1 MKHTWRARIGTLA
14 IAACL
19 AFSSMP
25 VFADGA
31 KQITVHFEDVTAS
44 DTTTQYG
51 EAKIKVSISG
61 ANGNTTVVQNA
72 FTFDGMDYKS
82 ARFLKGENDPPAGV
96 WYAPTDIA
104 TVNSDK
110 KFTLGIASSGIIFG
124 DNEEVYIITFYG
136 EPGEAVTLSVA
147 DDLDKTYC
155 VTDGD
160 KITAAAQE
168 TVSATA
174 SDKGNKSIDAVVK
187 LTMDKVTGFN
197 AAADTGI
204 TLKITSENT
213 PGYVI
218 TNTLSN
224 KPVQDNGHRENSD
237 IPTFTVKN
245 SVLAGDKYTVELFEK
260 DKDGNLSETPASS
273 DKFTY
278 EINEKNGY
286 LFVKSS
292 VLGEIRINAS
302 CANGSELKETVKLN
316 VNRQSVSLFDIVM
329 FVIGLYL
336 LYSAISGRGRIF
348 DAEFV
353 KEGMEAKHK
362 KAMRISC
369 LAAAVIMIAAG
380 VVSALDG
387 FGKLQTV
394 SMILFGLLCAV
405 FVAAII
411 WTGKYVDKNAKREAQ
426 QQPGGGVP
434 RAPKAAFEFDDDEPT
449 IDDVKK

>member
-1 MKHTWRARIGTLA
+1 MKSGNKKHNVR
-14 IAACL
+14 IAALIAAVLALCL
-19 AFSSMP
+19 ALTGCMMGSGKQPSINAEDDST
-25 VFADGA
+25 VAYADRQLTFAQNVQSIQVNVNTAVG
-31 KQITVHFEDVTAS
+31 FFCYEDNM
-44 DTTTQYG
+44 Y
-51 EAKIKVSISG
+51 KIL
-61 ANGNTTVVQNA
+61 T
-72 FTFDGMDYKS
+72 
-82 ARFLKGENDPPAGV
+82 
-96 WYAPTDIA
+96 
-104 TVNSDK
+104 
-110 KFTLGIASSGIIFG
+110 
-124 DNEEVYIITFYG
+124 
-136 EPGEAVTLSVA
+136 
-147 DDLDKTYC
+147 DKTGGGS
-155 VTDGD
+155 DALD
-160 KITAAAQE
+160 TAAPDLTAAPD
-168 TVSATA
+168 ATTA
-174 SDKGNKSIDAVVK
+174 PDAPK
-187 LTMDKVTGFN
+187 
-197 AAADTGI
+197 ADTA
-204 TLKITSENT
+204 EDNT
-213 PGYVI
+213 V
-218 TNTLSN
+218 
-224 KPVQDNGHRENSD
+224 
-237 IPTFTVKN
+237 
-245 SVLAGDKYTVELFEK
+245 KYTVELFEK

-426 QQPGGGVP
+426 QQPGGGAP

>member
-1 MKHTWRARIGTLA
+1 MKSGNKKHNVR
-14 IAACL
+14 IAALIAAVLALCL
-19 AFSSMP
+19 ALTGCMMGSGKQPSINAEDDST
-25 VFADGA
+25 VAYADRQLTFAQNVQSIQVNVNTAVGFFCYEDNMYKILTDKTDSGSDA
-31 KQITVHFEDVTAS
+31 LDTDAPDVTA
-44 DTTTQYG
+44 
-51 EAKIKVSISG
+51 
-61 ANGNTTVVQNA
+61 
-72 FTFDGMDYKS
+72 
-82 ARFLKGENDPPAGV
+82 
-96 WYAPTDIA
+96 AP
-104 TVNSDK
+104 
-110 KFTLGIASSGIIFG
+110 
-124 DNEEVYIITFYG
+124 
-136 EPGEAVTLSVA
+136 
-147 DDLDKTYC
+147 DL
-155 VTDGD
+155 
-160 KITAAAQE
+160 TAAP
-168 TVSATA
+168 
-174 SDKGNKSIDAVVK
+174 DAPK
-187 LTMDKVTGFN
+187 
-197 AAADTGI
+197 ADTA
-204 TLKITSENT
+204 EDNT
-213 PGYVI
+213 V
-218 TNTLSN
+218 
-224 KPVQDNGHRENSD
+224 
-237 IPTFTVKN
+237 
-245 SVLAGDKYTVELFEK
+245 KYTVELFEK

-426 QQPGGGVP
+426 QQPGGGTL

>member
-1 MKHTWRARIGTLA
+1 MKSGNKKHNVR
-14 IAACL
+14 IAALIAAVLALCL
-19 AFSSMP
+19 ALTGCMMGSGKQPSINAEDDST
-25 VFADGA
+25 VAYADRQLTFAQNVQSIQVNVNTAVGFFCYEDNMYKILTDKTDSGSDA
-31 KQITVHFEDVTAS
+31 LDTAAPDVTATP
-44 DTTTQYG
+44 DATT
-51 EAKIKVSISG
+51 
-61 ANGNTTVVQNA
+61 
-72 FTFDGMDYKS
+72 
-82 ARFLKGENDPPAGV
+82 
-96 WYAPTDIA
+96 AP
-104 TVNSDK
+104 
-110 KFTLGIASSGIIFG
+110 
-124 DNEEVYIITFYG
+124 
-136 EPGEAVTLSVA
+136 
-147 DDLDKTYC
+147 
-155 VTDGD
+155 
-160 KITAAAQE
+160 
-168 TVSATA
+168 
-174 SDKGNKSIDAVVK
+174 DAPK
-187 LTMDKVTGFN
+187 
-197 AAADTGI
+197 ADTA
-204 TLKITSENT
+204 EDNT
-213 PGYVI
+213 V
-218 TNTLSN
+218 
-224 KPVQDNGHRENSD
+224 
-237 IPTFTVKN
+237 
-245 SVLAGDKYTVELFEK
+245 KYTVELFEK

-362 KAMRISC
+362 KVMRISC

-394 SMILFGLLCAV
+394 SMILFGFLCAV

-426 QQPGGGVP
+426 QQPGGGTL

>member
-1 MKHTWRARIGTLA
+1 MKSGNKKHNVR
-14 IAACL
+14 IAALIAAVLALCL
-19 AFSSMP
+19 ALTGCMMGSGKQPSINAEDDST
-25 VFADGA
+25 VAYADRQLTFAQNVQSIQVNVNTAVG
-31 KQITVHFEDVTAS
+31 FFCYEDNMYKILTDKTDSGSDALDTDAS
-44 DTTTQYG
+44 DAT
-51 EAKIKVSISG
+51 
-61 ANGNTTVVQNA
+61 
-72 FTFDGMDYKS
+72 D
-82 ARFLKGENDPPAGV
+82 
-96 WYAPTDIA
+96 APDA
-104 TVNSDK
+104 
-110 KFTLGIASSGIIFG
+110 
-124 DNEEVYIITFYG
+124 
-136 EPGEAVTLSVA
+136 
-147 DDLDKTYC
+147 
-155 VTDGD
+155 
-160 KITAAAQE
+160 TAAP
-168 TVSATA
+168 
-174 SDKGNKSIDAVVK
+174 DAPK
-187 LTMDKVTGFN
+187 
-197 AAADTGI
+197 ADTA
-204 TLKITSENT
+204 EDNT
-213 PGYVI
+213 V
-218 TNTLSN
+218 
-224 KPVQDNGHRENSD
+224 
-237 IPTFTVKN
+237 
-245 SVLAGDKYTVELFEK
+245 KYTVELFEK
-260 DKDGNLSETPASS
+260 DTAGNLSETPASS
-273 DKFTY
+273 DKITY
-278 EINEKNGY
+278 QINEKNGY

>member
-1 MKHTWRARIGTLA
+1 MKSGNKKHNVR
-14 IAACL
+14 IAALIAAVLALCL
-19 AFSSMP
+19 ALTGCMMGSGKQPSINAEDDST
-25 VFADGA
+25 VAYADRQLTFAQNVQSIQVNVNTAVG
-31 KQITVHFEDVTAS
+31 FFCYEDNM
-44 DTTTQYG
+44 Y
-51 EAKIKVSISG
+51 KIL
-61 ANGNTTVVQNA
+61 T
-72 FTFDGMDYKS
+72 
-82 ARFLKGENDPPAGV
+82 
-96 WYAPTDIA
+96 
-104 TVNSDK
+104 
-110 KFTLGIASSGIIFG
+110 
-124 DNEEVYIITFYG
+124 
-136 EPGEAVTLSVA
+136 
-147 DDLDKTYC
+147 DKT
-155 VTDGD
+155 DGGSD
-160 KITAAAQE
+160 ALETAAPDATTAPDLTAAPDAPKAGTAE
-168 TVSATA
+168 DNTV
-174 SDKGNKSIDAVVK
+174 
-187 LTMDKVTGFN
+187 
-197 AAADTGI
+197 
-204 TLKITSENT
+204 
-213 PGYVI
+213 
-218 TNTLSN
+218 
-224 KPVQDNGHRENSD
+224 
-237 IPTFTVKN
+237 
-245 SVLAGDKYTVELFEK
+245 KYTVELFEK

-426 QQPGGGVP
+426 QQPGGGTL

>member
-1 MKHTWRARIGTLA
+1 MKSGNKKHNVR
-14 IAACL
+14 IAALIAAVLALCL
-19 AFSSMP
+19 ALTGCMMGSGKQPSINAEDDST
-25 VFADGA
+25 VAYADRQLTFAQNVQSIQVNVNTAVGFFCYEDNMYKILTDKTGGGSDA
-31 KQITVHFEDVTAS
+31 LDTAAPDVTA
-44 DTTTQYG
+44 
-51 EAKIKVSISG
+51 
-61 ANGNTTVVQNA
+61 
-72 FTFDGMDYKS
+72 
-82 ARFLKGENDPPAGV
+82 
-96 WYAPTDIA
+96 APDATDA
-104 TVNSDK
+104 
-110 KFTLGIASSGIIFG
+110 
-124 DNEEVYIITFYG
+124 
-136 EPGEAVTLSVA
+136 P
-147 DDLDKTYC
+147 
-155 VTDGD
+155 
-160 KITAAAQE
+160 
-168 TVSATA
+168 
-174 SDKGNKSIDAVVK
+174 DAPK
-187 LTMDKVTGFN
+187 
-197 AAADTGI
+197 ADTA
-204 TLKITSENT
+204 EDNT
-213 PGYVI
+213 V
-218 TNTLSN
+218 
-224 KPVQDNGHRENSD
+224 
-237 IPTFTVKN
+237 
-245 SVLAGDKYTVELFEK
+245 KYTVELFEK

-426 QQPGGGVP
+426 QQPGGGTL

>member
-1 MKHTWRARIGTLA
+1 MMGSGKQPSINAEDDSTVAYADRQLT
-14 IAACL
+14 
-19 AFSSMP
+19 
-25 VFADGA
+25 FAQNVQSIQVNVNTAVG
-31 KQITVHFEDVTAS
+31 FFCYEDNM
-44 DTTTQYG
+44 Y
-51 EAKIKVSISG
+51 KIL
-61 ANGNTTVVQNA
+61 T
-72 FTFDGMDYKS
+72 
-82 ARFLKGENDPPAGV
+82 
-96 WYAPTDIA
+96 
-104 TVNSDK
+104 
-110 KFTLGIASSGIIFG
+110 
-124 DNEEVYIITFYG
+124 
-136 EPGEAVTLSVA
+136 
-147 DDLDKTYC
+147 DKTDSGSDALD
-155 VTDGD
+155 TDAPD
-160 KITAAAQE
+160 ATTAP
-168 TVSATA
+168 
-174 SDKGNKSIDAVVK
+174 DAPK
-187 LTMDKVTGFN
+187 
-197 AAADTGI
+197 ADTA
-204 TLKITSENT
+204 EDNT
-213 PGYVI
+213 V
-218 TNTLSN
+218 
-224 KPVQDNGHRENSD
+224 
-237 IPTFTVKN
+237 
-245 SVLAGDKYTVELFEK
+245 KYTVELFEK

-426 QQPGGGVP
+426 QQPGGGTL

>member
-1 MKHTWRARIGTLA
+1 MKSGNKKHNVR
-14 IAACL
+14 IAALIAAVLALCL
-19 AFSSMP
+19 ALTGCMMGSGKQPSINAEDDST
-25 VFADGA
+25 VAYADRQLTFAQNVQSIQVNVNTAVGFFCYEDNMYKILTDKTGGGSDA
-31 KQITVHFEDVTAS
+31 LDTDASDATDAPDVTAAP
-44 DTTTQYG
+44 DAPKAGTA
-51 EAKIKVSISG
+51 ED
-61 ANGNTTVVQNA
+61 NTV
-72 FTFDGMDYKS
+72 
-82 ARFLKGENDPPAGV
+82 
-96 WYAPTDIA
+96 
-104 TVNSDK
+104 
-110 KFTLGIASSGIIFG
+110 
-124 DNEEVYIITFYG
+124 
-136 EPGEAVTLSVA
+136 
-147 DDLDKTYC
+147 
-155 VTDGD
+155 
-160 KITAAAQE
+160 
-168 TVSATA
+168 
-174 SDKGNKSIDAVVK
+174 
-187 LTMDKVTGFN
+187 
-197 AAADTGI
+197 
-204 TLKITSENT
+204 
-213 PGYVI
+213 
-218 TNTLSN
+218 
-224 KPVQDNGHRENSD
+224 
-237 IPTFTVKN
+237 
-245 SVLAGDKYTVELFEK
+245 KYTVELFEK

-426 QQPGGGVP
+426 QQPGGGTL

>member
-1 MKHTWRARIGTLA
+1 MKSGNKKHNVR
-14 IAACL
+14 IAALIAAVLALCL
-19 AFSSMP
+19 ALTGCKMGSGKQPSINAEDDST
-25 VFADGA
+25 VAYADRQLTFAQNVQSIQVNVYTAVGFFCYEDNMYKILTDKTDSGSDA
-31 KQITVHFEDVTAS
+31 LDTAAPDVTA
-44 DTTTQYG
+44 
-51 EAKIKVSISG
+51 
-61 ANGNTTVVQNA
+61 
-72 FTFDGMDYKS
+72 
-82 ARFLKGENDPPAGV
+82 
-96 WYAPTDIA
+96 APDATDA
-104 TVNSDK
+104 
-110 KFTLGIASSGIIFG
+110 
-124 DNEEVYIITFYG
+124 
-136 EPGEAVTLSVA
+136 P
-147 DDLDKTYC
+147 
-155 VTDGD
+155 
-160 KITAAAQE
+160 
-168 TVSATA
+168 
-174 SDKGNKSIDAVVK
+174 DAPK
-187 LTMDKVTGFN
+187 
-197 AAADTGI
+197 ADTA
-204 TLKITSENT
+204 EDNT
-213 PGYVI
+213 V
-218 TNTLSN
+218 
-224 KPVQDNGHRENSD
+224 
-237 IPTFTVKN
+237 
-245 SVLAGDKYTVELFEK
+245 KYTVELFEK

-426 QQPGGGVP
+426 QQPGGGAP

>member
-1 MKHTWRARIGTLA
+1 MKSGNKKHNVR
-14 IAACL
+14 IAALIAAVLALCL
-19 AFSSMP
+19 ALTGCMMGSGKQPSINAEDDSN
-25 VFADGA
+25 VAYADRQLTFAQSVQSIQVNVNTAVGFFCYEDNMYKILTDKTDGGSDA
-31 KQITVHFEDVTAS
+31 LDTAAPDATTAPNVTAAPDAATAPDAPKA
-44 DTTTQYG
+44 DT
-51 EAKIKVSISG
+51 A
-61 ANGNTTVVQNA
+61 
-72 FTFDGMDYKS
+72 
-82 ARFLKGENDPPAGV
+82 
-96 WYAPTDIA
+96 
-104 TVNSDK
+104 
-110 KFTLGIASSGIIFG
+110 G
-124 DNEEVYIITFYG
+124 DN
-136 EPGEAVTLSVA
+136 
-147 DDLDKTYC
+147 
-155 VTDGD
+155 
-160 KITAAAQE
+160 
-168 TVSATA
+168 TV
-174 SDKGNKSIDAVVK
+174 
-187 LTMDKVTGFN
+187 
-197 AAADTGI
+197 
-204 TLKITSENT
+204 
-213 PGYVI
+213 
-218 TNTLSN
+218 
-224 KPVQDNGHRENSD
+224 
-237 IPTFTVKN
+237 
-245 SVLAGDKYTVELFEK
+245 KYTVELFEK

-426 QQPGGGVP
+426 QQPGGGTL

>member
-1 MKHTWRARIGTLA
+1 MKSGNKKHNVR
-14 IAACL
+14 IAALIAAVLALCL
-19 AFSSMP
+19 ALTGCMMGSGKQPSINAEDDST
-25 VFADGA
+25 VAYADRQLTFAHNVQSIQVNVNTAVG
-31 KQITVHFEDVTAS
+31 FFCYEDNMYKILTDKTDSGSDALDTAAPDATAAP
-44 DTTTQYG
+44 DTTT
-51 EAKIKVSISG
+51 
-61 ANGNTTVVQNA
+61 
-72 FTFDGMDYKS
+72 
-82 ARFLKGENDPPAGV
+82 
-96 WYAPTDIA
+96 AP
-104 TVNSDK
+104 
-110 KFTLGIASSGIIFG
+110 
-124 DNEEVYIITFYG
+124 
-136 EPGEAVTLSVA
+136 
-147 DDLDKTYC
+147 
-155 VTDGD
+155 
-160 KITAAAQE
+160 
-168 TVSATA
+168 
-174 SDKGNKSIDAVVK
+174 DAPK
-187 LTMDKVTGFN
+187 
-197 AAADTGI
+197 ADTA
-204 TLKITSENT
+204 EDNT
-213 PGYVI
+213 V
-218 TNTLSN
+218 
-224 KPVQDNGHRENSD
+224 
-237 IPTFTVKN
+237 
-245 SVLAGDKYTVELFEK
+245 KYTVELFEK

-302 CANGSELKETVKLN
+302 CANGSELKETVKLS

-426 QQPGGGVP
+426 QQPGGGAP

>member
-1 MKHTWRARIGTLA
+1 MKSGNKKHNVR
-14 IAACL
+14 IAALIAAVLALCL
-19 AFSSMP
+19 ALTGCMMGSGKQPSINAEDDST
-25 VFADGA
+25 VAYADRQLTFAQNVQSIQVNVNTAVGFFCYEDNMYKILTDKTDSGSDA
-31 KQITVHFEDVTAS
+31 LDTAAPDVTDAP
-44 DTTTQYG
+44 DATT
-51 EAKIKVSISG
+51 
-61 ANGNTTVVQNA
+61 
-72 FTFDGMDYKS
+72 
-82 ARFLKGENDPPAGV
+82 
-96 WYAPTDIA
+96 AP
-104 TVNSDK
+104 
-110 KFTLGIASSGIIFG
+110 
-124 DNEEVYIITFYG
+124 
-136 EPGEAVTLSVA
+136 
-147 DDLDKTYC
+147 
-155 VTDGD
+155 
-160 KITAAAQE
+160 
-168 TVSATA
+168 
-174 SDKGNKSIDAVVK
+174 DAPK
-187 LTMDKVTGFN
+187 
-197 AAADTGI
+197 ADTA
-204 TLKITSENT
+204 EDNT
-213 PGYVI
+213 V
-218 TNTLSN
+218 
-224 KPVQDNGHRENSD
+224 
-237 IPTFTVKN
+237 
-245 SVLAGDKYTVELFEK
+245 KYTVELFEK

-302 CANGSELKETVKLN
+302 CANSSELKETVKLN

-426 QQPGGGVP
+426 QQPGGGVL

>member
-1 MKHTWRARIGTLA
+1 MKSGNKKHNVR
-14 IAACL
+14 IAALIAAVLALCL
-19 AFSSMP
+19 ALTGCMMGSGKQPSINAEDDST
-25 VFADGA
+25 VAYADRQLTFAQNVQSIQVNVNTAVG
-31 KQITVHFEDVTAS
+31 FFCYEDNMYKILTDKTDSGSDALDTDAS
-44 DTTTQYG
+44 DAT
-51 EAKIKVSISG
+51 
-61 ANGNTTVVQNA
+61 
-72 FTFDGMDYKS
+72 D
-82 ARFLKGENDPPAGV
+82 
-96 WYAPTDIA
+96 AP
-104 TVNSDK
+104 K
-110 KFTLGIASSGIIFG
+110 
-124 DNEEVYIITFYG
+124 
-136 EPGEAVTLSVA
+136 
-147 DDLDKTYC
+147 
-155 VTDGD
+155 
-160 KITAAAQE
+160 
-168 TVSATA
+168 
-174 SDKGNKSIDAVVK
+174 
-187 LTMDKVTGFN
+187 
-197 AAADTGI
+197 ADTA
-204 TLKITSENT
+204 EDNT
-213 PGYVI
+213 V
-218 TNTLSN
+218 
-224 KPVQDNGHRENSD
+224 
-237 IPTFTVKN
+237 
-245 SVLAGDKYTVELFEK
+245 KYTVELFEK

-426 QQPGGGVP
+426 QQPGGGTL

>member
-1 MKHTWRARIGTLA
+1 MKSGNKKHNVR
-14 IAACL
+14 IAALIAAVLALCL
-19 AFSSMP
+19 ALTGCMMGSGKQPSINAEDDST
-25 VFADGA
+25 VAYADRQLTFAQNVQSIQVNVNTAVG
-31 KQITVHFEDVTAS
+31 FFCYEDNM
-44 DTTTQYG
+44 Y
-51 EAKIKVSISG
+51 KIL
-61 ANGNTTVVQNA
+61 T
-72 FTFDGMDYKS
+72 
-82 ARFLKGENDPPAGV
+82 
-96 WYAPTDIA
+96 
-104 TVNSDK
+104 
-110 KFTLGIASSGIIFG
+110 
-124 DNEEVYIITFYG
+124 
-136 EPGEAVTLSVA
+136 
-147 DDLDKTYC
+147 
-155 VTDGD
+155 D
-160 KITAAAQE
+160 KIDSGSDALDTDAPDATTAP
-168 TVSATA
+168 
-174 SDKGNKSIDAVVK
+174 DAPK
-187 LTMDKVTGFN
+187 
-197 AAADTGI
+197 ADTA
-204 TLKITSENT
+204 EDNT
-213 PGYVI
+213 V
-218 TNTLSN
+218 
-224 KPVQDNGHRENSD
+224 
-237 IPTFTVKN
+237 
-245 SVLAGDKYTVELFEK
+245 KYTVELFEK

>member
-1 MKHTWRARIGTLA
+1 MKSGNKKHNVR
-14 IAACL
+14 IAALIAAVLALCL
-19 AFSSMP
+19 ALTGCMMGSGKQPSINAEDDST
-25 VFADGA
+25 VAYADRQLTFAQNVQSIQVNVNTAVGFFCYEDNMYKILTDKTDSGSDA
-31 KQITVHFEDVTAS
+31 LDTAAPDVTAAP
-44 DTTTQYG
+44 DATT
-51 EAKIKVSISG
+51 
-61 ANGNTTVVQNA
+61 
-72 FTFDGMDYKS
+72 
-82 ARFLKGENDPPAGV
+82 
-96 WYAPTDIA
+96 AP
-104 TVNSDK
+104 
-110 KFTLGIASSGIIFG
+110 
-124 DNEEVYIITFYG
+124 
-136 EPGEAVTLSVA
+136 
-147 DDLDKTYC
+147 
-155 VTDGD
+155 
-160 KITAAAQE
+160 
-168 TVSATA
+168 
-174 SDKGNKSIDAVVK
+174 DAPK
-187 LTMDKVTGFN
+187 
-197 AAADTGI
+197 ADTA
-204 TLKITSENT
+204 EDNT
-213 PGYVI
+213 V
-218 TNTLSN
+218 
-224 KPVQDNGHRENSD
+224 
-237 IPTFTVKN
+237 
-245 SVLAGDKYTVELFEK
+245 KYTVELFEK

-426 QQPGGGVP
+426 QQPGGGVT

>member
-1 MKHTWRARIGTLA
+1 MKSGNKKHNVR
-14 IAACL
+14 IAALIAAVLALCL
-19 AFSSMP
+19 ALTGCMMGSGKQPSINAEDDST
-25 VFADGA
+25 VAYADRQLTFAQNVQSIQVNVNTAVG
-31 KQITVHFEDVTAS
+31 FFCYEDNM
-44 DTTTQYG
+44 Y
-51 EAKIKVSISG
+51 KIL
-61 ANGNTTVVQNA
+61 T
-72 FTFDGMDYKS
+72 
-82 ARFLKGENDPPAGV
+82 
-96 WYAPTDIA
+96 
-104 TVNSDK
+104 
-110 KFTLGIASSGIIFG
+110 
-124 DNEEVYIITFYG
+124 
-136 EPGEAVTLSVA
+136 
-147 DDLDKTYC
+147 DKTDSGSDALD
-155 VTDGD
+155 TDAPD
-160 KITAAAQE
+160 ATTAPDATAAP
-168 TVSATA
+168 
-174 SDKGNKSIDAVVK
+174 DAPK
-187 LTMDKVTGFN
+187 
-197 AAADTGI
+197 ADTA
-204 TLKITSENT
+204 EDNT
-213 PGYVI
+213 V
-218 TNTLSN
+218 
-224 KPVQDNGHRENSD
+224 
-237 IPTFTVKN
+237 
-245 SVLAGDKYTVELFEK
+245 KYTVELFEK

-353 KEGMEAKHK
+353 KEGMEAKYK

-426 QQPGGGVP
+426 QQPGGGTL

>member
-1 MKHTWRARIGTLA
+1 MT
-14 IAACL
+14 AAPD
-19 AFSSMP
+19 ATDAP
-25 VFADGA
+25 
-31 KQITVHFEDVTAS
+31 DVTA
-44 DTTTQYG
+44 
-51 EAKIKVSISG
+51 
-61 ANGNTTVVQNA
+61 
-72 FTFDGMDYKS
+72 
-82 ARFLKGENDPPAGV
+82 
-96 WYAPTDIA
+96 AP
-104 TVNSDK
+104 
-110 KFTLGIASSGIIFG
+110 
-124 DNEEVYIITFYG
+124 
-136 EPGEAVTLSVA
+136 
-147 DDLDKTYC
+147 DL
-155 VTDGD
+155 
-160 KITAAAQE
+160 TAAP
-168 TVSATA
+168 
-174 SDKGNKSIDAVVK
+174 DAPK
-187 LTMDKVTGFN
+187 
-197 AAADTGI
+197 ADTA
-204 TLKITSENT
+204 EDNT
-213 PGYVI
+213 V
-218 TNTLSN
+218 
-224 KPVQDNGHRENSD
+224 
-237 IPTFTVKN
+237 
-245 SVLAGDKYTVELFEK
+245 KYTVELFEK

>member
-1 MKHTWRARIGTLA
+1 MKSGNKKHNVR
-14 IAACL
+14 IAALIAAVLALCL
-19 AFSSMP
+19 ALTGCMMGSGKQPSINAEDDST
-25 VFADGA
+25 VAYADRQLTFAHNVQSIQVNVNTAVG
-31 KQITVHFEDVTAS
+31 FFCYEDNM
-44 DTTTQYG
+44 Y
-51 EAKIKVSISG
+51 KIL
-61 ANGNTTVVQNA
+61 T
-72 FTFDGMDYKS
+72 
-82 ARFLKGENDPPAGV
+82 
-96 WYAPTDIA
+96 
-104 TVNSDK
+104 
-110 KFTLGIASSGIIFG
+110 
-124 DNEEVYIITFYG
+124 
-136 EPGEAVTLSVA
+136 
-147 DDLDKTYC
+147 DKTGGGSDALD
-155 VTDGD
+155 TDAPD
-160 KITAAAQE
+160 ATAAPD
-168 TVSATA
+168 ATTA
-174 SDKGNKSIDAVVK
+174 PDAPK
-187 LTMDKVTGFN
+187 
-197 AAADTGI
+197 ADTA
-204 TLKITSENT
+204 EDNT
-213 PGYVI
+213 V
-218 TNTLSN
+218 
-224 KPVQDNGHRENSD
+224 
-237 IPTFTVKN
+237 
-245 SVLAGDKYTVELFEK
+245 KYTVELFEK

-426 QQPGGGVP
+426 QQPGGGAP

>member
-1 MKHTWRARIGTLA
+1 MKSGNKKHNVR
-14 IAACL
+14 IAALIAAVLALCL
-19 AFSSMP
+19 ALTGCMMGSGKQPSINAEDDST
-25 VFADGA
+25 VAYADRQLTFAQNVQSIQVNVNTAVG
-31 KQITVHFEDVTAS
+31 FFCYEDNMYKILTDKTDSGSDALDTDAS
-44 DTTTQYG
+44 D
-51 EAKIKVSISG
+51 A
-61 ANGNTTVVQNA
+61 
-72 FTFDGMDYKS
+72 
-82 ARFLKGENDPPAGV
+82 
-96 WYAPTDIA
+96 
-104 TVNSDK
+104 
-110 KFTLGIASSGIIFG
+110 
-124 DNEEVYIITFYG
+124 
-136 EPGEAVTLSVA
+136 
-147 DDLDKTYC
+147 
-155 VTDGD
+155 
-160 KITAAAQE
+160 TAAPDL
-168 TVSATA
+168 TA
-174 SDKGNKSIDAVVK
+174 APDAPK
-187 LTMDKVTGFN
+187 
-197 AAADTGI
+197 ADTV
-204 TLKITSENT
+204 EDNT
-213 PGYVI
+213 V
-218 TNTLSN
+218 
-224 KPVQDNGHRENSD
+224 
-237 IPTFTVKN
+237 
-245 SVLAGDKYTVELFEK
+245 KYTVELFEK

-426 QQPGGGVP
+426 QQPGGGTL

>member
-1 MKHTWRARIGTLA
+1 MKSGNKKHNVR
-14 IAACL
+14 IAALIAAVLALCL
-19 AFSSMP
+19 ALTGCMMGSGKQPSINAEDDST
-25 VFADGA
+25 VAYADRQLTFAQNVQSIQVNVNTAVGFFCYEDNMYKILTDKTGGGSDA
-31 KQITVHFEDVTAS
+31 LDTAAPDVTAAP
-44 DTTTQYG
+44 DATT
-51 EAKIKVSISG
+51 
-61 ANGNTTVVQNA
+61 
-72 FTFDGMDYKS
+72 
-82 ARFLKGENDPPAGV
+82 
-96 WYAPTDIA
+96 AP
-104 TVNSDK
+104 
-110 KFTLGIASSGIIFG
+110 
-124 DNEEVYIITFYG
+124 
-136 EPGEAVTLSVA
+136 
-147 DDLDKTYC
+147 
-155 VTDGD
+155 
-160 KITAAAQE
+160 
-168 TVSATA
+168 
-174 SDKGNKSIDAVVK
+174 DAPK
-187 LTMDKVTGFN
+187 
-197 AAADTGI
+197 ADTA
-204 TLKITSENT
+204 EDNT
-213 PGYVI
+213 V
-218 TNTLSN
+218 
-224 KPVQDNGHRENSD
+224 
-237 IPTFTVKN
+237 
-245 SVLAGDKYTVELFEK
+245 KYTVELFEK

>member
-1 MKHTWRARIGTLA
+1 MKSGNKKHNVR
-14 IAACL
+14 IAALIAAVLALCL
-19 AFSSMP
+19 ALTGCMMGSGKQPSINAEDEST
-25 VFADGA
+25 VAYADRQLTFAQNVQSIQVNVNTAVG
-31 KQITVHFEDVTAS
+31 FFCYEDNMYKILTDKTDSGSDALDTDAS
-44 DTTTQYG
+44 DAT
-51 EAKIKVSISG
+51 
-61 ANGNTTVVQNA
+61 
-72 FTFDGMDYKS
+72 D
-82 ARFLKGENDPPAGV
+82 
-96 WYAPTDIA
+96 AP
-104 TVNSDK
+104 K
-110 KFTLGIASSGIIFG
+110 
-124 DNEEVYIITFYG
+124 
-136 EPGEAVTLSVA
+136 
-147 DDLDKTYC
+147 
-155 VTDGD
+155 
-160 KITAAAQE
+160 
-168 TVSATA
+168 
-174 SDKGNKSIDAVVK
+174 
-187 LTMDKVTGFN
+187 
-197 AAADTGI
+197 ADTA
-204 TLKITSENT
+204 EDNT
-213 PGYVI
+213 V
-218 TNTLSN
+218 
-224 KPVQDNGHRENSD
+224 
-237 IPTFTVKN
+237 
-245 SVLAGDKYTVELFEK
+245 KYTVELFEK
-260 DKDGNLSETPASS
+260 DKDGNLSEMPASS

-394 SMILFGLLCAV
+394 SMVLFGLLCAV

>member
-1 MKHTWRARIGTLA
+1 MKSGNKKHNVR
-14 IAACL
+14 IAALIAAVLALCL
-19 AFSSMP
+19 ALTGCMMGSGKQPSINAEDDST
-25 VFADGA
+25 VAYADRQLTFAQNVQSIQVNVNTAVGFFCYEDNMYKILTDKTDSGSDA
-31 KQITVHFEDVTAS
+31 LDTAAPDVTA
-44 DTTTQYG
+44 
-51 EAKIKVSISG
+51 
-61 ANGNTTVVQNA
+61 
-72 FTFDGMDYKS
+72 
-82 ARFLKGENDPPAGV
+82 
-96 WYAPTDIA
+96 AP
-104 TVNSDK
+104 
-110 KFTLGIASSGIIFG
+110 
-124 DNEEVYIITFYG
+124 
-136 EPGEAVTLSVA
+136 
-147 DDLDKTYC
+147 DL
-155 VTDGD
+155 
-160 KITAAAQE
+160 TAAP
-168 TVSATA
+168 
-174 SDKGNKSIDAVVK
+174 DAPK
-187 LTMDKVTGFN
+187 
-197 AAADTGI
+197 ADTA
-204 TLKITSENT
+204 EDNT
-213 PGYVI
+213 V
-218 TNTLSN
+218 
-224 KPVQDNGHRENSD
+224 
-237 IPTFTVKN
+237 
-245 SVLAGDKYTVELFEK
+245 KYTVELFEK

-273 DKFTY
+273 
-278 EINEKNGY
+278 EKNGY

-426 QQPGGGVP
+426 QQPGGGTL

>member
-1 MKHTWRARIGTLA
+1 MKSVNKKHNVR
-14 IAACL
+14 IAALIAAVLALCL
-19 AFSSMP
+19 ALTGCMMGSGKQPSINAEDDST
-25 VFADGA
+25 VAYADRQLTFAQNVQSIQVNVNTAVG
-31 KQITVHFEDVTAS
+31 FFCYEDNM
-44 DTTTQYG
+44 Y
-51 EAKIKVSISG
+51 KIL
-61 ANGNTTVVQNA
+61 T
-72 FTFDGMDYKS
+72 
-82 ARFLKGENDPPAGV
+82 
-96 WYAPTDIA
+96 
-104 TVNSDK
+104 
-110 KFTLGIASSGIIFG
+110 
-124 DNEEVYIITFYG
+124 
-136 EPGEAVTLSVA
+136 
-147 DDLDKTYC
+147 DKT
-155 VTDGD
+155 DSGSD
-160 KITAAAQE
+160 ALDTAAPDL
-168 TVSATA
+168 TA
-174 SDKGNKSIDAVVK
+174 APDAPK
-187 LTMDKVTGFN
+187 
-197 AAADTGI
+197 ADTA
-204 TLKITSENT
+204 EDNT
-213 PGYVI
+213 V
-218 TNTLSN
+218 
-224 KPVQDNGHRENSD
+224 
-237 IPTFTVKN
+237 
-245 SVLAGDKYTVELFEK
+245 KYTVELFEK

-426 QQPGGGVP
+426 QQPGGGTL

>member
-1 MKHTWRARIGTLA
+1 MKSGNKKHNVR
-14 IAACL
+14 IAALIAAVLALCL
-19 AFSSMP
+19 ALTGCMMGSGKQPSINAEDDST
-25 VFADGA
+25 VAYADRQLTFAQNVQSIQVNVNTAVG
-31 KQITVHFEDVTAS
+31 FFCYEDNMYKILTDKTDSGSDALDTAAPNVTA
-44 DTTTQYG
+44 
-51 EAKIKVSISG
+51 
-61 ANGNTTVVQNA
+61 
-72 FTFDGMDYKS
+72 
-82 ARFLKGENDPPAGV
+82 
-96 WYAPTDIA
+96 AP
-104 TVNSDK
+104 
-110 KFTLGIASSGIIFG
+110 
-124 DNEEVYIITFYG
+124 
-136 EPGEAVTLSVA
+136 
-147 DDLDKTYC
+147 DL
-155 VTDGD
+155 
-160 KITAAAQE
+160 TAAPDAPKADSAE
-168 TVSATA
+168 DNTV
-174 SDKGNKSIDAVVK
+174 
-187 LTMDKVTGFN
+187 
-197 AAADTGI
+197 
-204 TLKITSENT
+204 
-213 PGYVI
+213 
-218 TNTLSN
+218 
-224 KPVQDNGHRENSD
+224 
-237 IPTFTVKN
+237 
-245 SVLAGDKYTVELFEK
+245 KYTVELFEK

-426 QQPGGGVP
+426 QQPGGGTL

>member
-1 MKHTWRARIGTLA
+1 MKSGNKKHNVR
-14 IAACL
+14 IAALIAAVLALCL
-19 AFSSMP
+19 ALTGCMMGSGKQPSINAEDDST
-25 VFADGA
+25 VAYADRQLTFAQNVQSIQVNVNTAVGFFCYEDNMYKILTDKTGGGSDA
-31 KQITVHFEDVTAS
+31 LDTAAPDVTAAP
-44 DTTTQYG
+44 DATT
-51 EAKIKVSISG
+51 
-61 ANGNTTVVQNA
+61 
-72 FTFDGMDYKS
+72 
-82 ARFLKGENDPPAGV
+82 
-96 WYAPTDIA
+96 AP
-104 TVNSDK
+104 
-110 KFTLGIASSGIIFG
+110 
-124 DNEEVYIITFYG
+124 
-136 EPGEAVTLSVA
+136 
-147 DDLDKTYC
+147 
-155 VTDGD
+155 
-160 KITAAAQE
+160 
-168 TVSATA
+168 
-174 SDKGNKSIDAVVK
+174 DAPK
-187 LTMDKVTGFN
+187 
-197 AAADTGI
+197 ADTA
-204 TLKITSENT
+204 EDNT
-213 PGYVI
+213 V
-218 TNTLSN
+218 
-224 KPVQDNGHRENSD
+224 
-237 IPTFTVKN
+237 
-245 SVLAGDKYTVELFEK
+245 KYTVELFEK

-426 QQPGGGVP
+426 QQPGGGTL

>member
-1 MKHTWRARIGTLA
+1 MKSGNKKHNVR
-14 IAACL
+14 IAALIAAVLALCL
-19 AFSSMP
+19 ALTGCMMGSGKQPSINAEDDST
-25 VFADGA
+25 VAYADRQLTFAQNVQSIQVNVNTAVG
-31 KQITVHFEDVTAS
+31 FFCYEDNM
-44 DTTTQYG
+44 Y
-51 EAKIKVSISG
+51 KIL
-61 ANGNTTVVQNA
+61 T
-72 FTFDGMDYKS
+72 
-82 ARFLKGENDPPAGV
+82 
-96 WYAPTDIA
+96 
-104 TVNSDK
+104 
-110 KFTLGIASSGIIFG
+110 
-124 DNEEVYIITFYG
+124 
-136 EPGEAVTLSVA
+136 
-147 DDLDKTYC
+147 DKT
-155 VTDGD
+155 DSGSD
-160 KITAAAQE
+160 ALDTAAPD
-168 TVSATA
+168 AT
-174 SDKGNKSIDAVVK
+174 DAPDATTAPDAPK
-187 LTMDKVTGFN
+187 
-197 AAADTGI
+197 ADTA
-204 TLKITSENT
+204 EDNT
-213 PGYVI
+213 V
-218 TNTLSN
+218 
-224 KPVQDNGHRENSD
+224 
-237 IPTFTVKN
+237 
-245 SVLAGDKYTVELFEK
+245 KYTVELFEK

-426 QQPGGGVP
+426 QQPGGGTL

>member
-1 MKHTWRARIGTLA
+1 MKSGNKKHSVR
-14 IAACL
+14 IAALIAAVLALCL
-19 AFSSMP
+19 ALTGCMMGSGKQPSINAEDDST
-25 VFADGA
+25 VAYADRQLTFAQNVQSIQVNVNTAVGFFCYEDNMYKILTDKTDSGSDA
-31 KQITVHFEDVTAS
+31 LDTAAPDVT
-44 DTTTQYG
+44 
-51 EAKIKVSISG
+51 V
-61 ANGNTTVVQNA
+61 
-72 FTFDGMDYKS
+72 
-82 ARFLKGENDPPAGV
+82 
-96 WYAPTDIA
+96 APN
-104 TVNSDK
+104 V
-110 KFTLGIASSGIIFG
+110 
-124 DNEEVYIITFYG
+124 
-136 EPGEAVTLSVA
+136 
-147 DDLDKTYC
+147 
-155 VTDGD
+155 
-160 KITAAAQE
+160 TAAPDLTAAPDAPKADSAE
-168 TVSATA
+168 DNTV
-174 SDKGNKSIDAVVK
+174 
-187 LTMDKVTGFN
+187 
-197 AAADTGI
+197 
-204 TLKITSENT
+204 
-213 PGYVI
+213 
-218 TNTLSN
+218 
-224 KPVQDNGHRENSD
+224 
-237 IPTFTVKN
+237 
-245 SVLAGDKYTVELFEK
+245 KYTVELFEK

-426 QQPGGGVP
+426 QQPGGGTL

>member
-1 MKHTWRARIGTLA
+1 MKSGNKKHNVR
-14 IAACL
+14 IAALIAAVLALCL
-19 AFSSMP
+19 ALTGCMMGSGKQPSINAEDDST
-25 VFADGA
+25 VAYADRQLTFAQNVQSIQVNVNTAVG
-31 KQITVHFEDVTAS
+31 FFCYEDNM
-44 DTTTQYG
+44 Y
-51 EAKIKVSISG
+51 KIL
-61 ANGNTTVVQNA
+61 T
-72 FTFDGMDYKS
+72 
-82 ARFLKGENDPPAGV
+82 
-96 WYAPTDIA
+96 
-104 TVNSDK
+104 
-110 KFTLGIASSGIIFG
+110 
-124 DNEEVYIITFYG
+124 
-136 EPGEAVTLSVA
+136 
-147 DDLDKTYC
+147 DKT
-155 VTDGD
+155 DGGSD
-160 KITAAAQE
+160 ALDTAAPD
-168 TVSATA
+168 ATTA
-174 SDKGNKSIDAVVK
+174 PDAPK
-187 LTMDKVTGFN
+187 
-197 AAADTGI
+197 ADTA
-204 TLKITSENT
+204 EDNT
-213 PGYVI
+213 V
-218 TNTLSN
+218 
-224 KPVQDNGHRENSD
+224 
-237 IPTFTVKN
+237 
-245 SVLAGDKYTVELFEK
+245 KYTVELFEK

-302 CANGSELKETVKLN
+302 CANGSELKEAVKLN

-426 QQPGGGVP
+426 QQPGGGAP

>member
-1 MKHTWRARIGTLA
+1 MKSGNKKHNVR
-14 IAACL
+14 IAALIAAVLALCL
-19 AFSSMP
+19 ALTGCMMGSGKQPSINAEDDST
-25 VFADGA
+25 VAYADRQLTFAQNVQSIQVNVNTAVG
-31 KQITVHFEDVTAS
+31 FFCYEDNM
-44 DTTTQYG
+44 Y
-51 EAKIKVSISG
+51 KIL
-61 ANGNTTVVQNA
+61 T
-72 FTFDGMDYKS
+72 
-82 ARFLKGENDPPAGV
+82 
-96 WYAPTDIA
+96 
-104 TVNSDK
+104 
-110 KFTLGIASSGIIFG
+110 
-124 DNEEVYIITFYG
+124 
-136 EPGEAVTLSVA
+136 
-147 DDLDKTYC
+147 DKTDSGSDALD
-155 VTDGD
+155 TDAPD
-160 KITAAAQE
+160 ATTAPDATAAP
-168 TVSATA
+168 
-174 SDKGNKSIDAVVK
+174 DAPK
-187 LTMDKVTGFN
+187 
-197 AAADTGI
+197 ADTA
-204 TLKITSENT
+204 EDNT
-213 PGYVI
+213 V
-218 TNTLSN
+218 
-224 KPVQDNGHRENSD
+224 
-237 IPTFTVKN
+237 
-245 SVLAGDKYTVELFEK
+245 KYTVELFEK

-426 QQPGGGVP
+426 QQPGGSTL

>member
-1 MKHTWRARIGTLA
+1 MKSGNKKHNVR
-14 IAACL
+14 IAALIAAVLALCL
-19 AFSSMP
+19 ALTGCMMGSGKQPSINAEDDST
-25 VFADGA
+25 VAYADRQLTFAQNVQSIQVNVNTAVG
-31 KQITVHFEDVTAS
+31 FFCYEDNM
-44 DTTTQYG
+44 Y
-51 EAKIKVSISG
+51 KIL
-61 ANGNTTVVQNA
+61 T
-72 FTFDGMDYKS
+72 
-82 ARFLKGENDPPAGV
+82 
-96 WYAPTDIA
+96 
-104 TVNSDK
+104 
-110 KFTLGIASSGIIFG
+110 
-124 DNEEVYIITFYG
+124 
-136 EPGEAVTLSVA
+136 
-147 DDLDKTYC
+147 DKTDSGSDALD
-155 VTDGD
+155 TDAPD
-160 KITAAAQE
+160 ATTAPDAPKADSAE
-168 TVSATA
+168 DNTV
-174 SDKGNKSIDAVVK
+174 
-187 LTMDKVTGFN
+187 
-197 AAADTGI
+197 
-204 TLKITSENT
+204 
-213 PGYVI
+213 
-218 TNTLSN
+218 
-224 KPVQDNGHRENSD
+224 
-237 IPTFTVKN
+237 
-245 SVLAGDKYTVELFEK
+245 KYTVELFEK

-411 WTGKYVDKNAKREAQ
+411 WTGKYVDKNSKREAQ

>member
-1 MKHTWRARIGTLA
+1 MKSGNKKHNVR
-14 IAACL
+14 IAALIAAVLALCL
-19 AFSSMP
+19 ALTGCMMGSGKQPSINAEDDST
-25 VFADGA
+25 VAYADRQLTFAQNVQSIQVNVNTAVG
-31 KQITVHFEDVTAS
+31 FFCYEDNM
-44 DTTTQYG
+44 Y
-51 EAKIKVSISG
+51 KIL
-61 ANGNTTVVQNA
+61 T
-72 FTFDGMDYKS
+72 
-82 ARFLKGENDPPAGV
+82 
-96 WYAPTDIA
+96 
-104 TVNSDK
+104 
-110 KFTLGIASSGIIFG
+110 
-124 DNEEVYIITFYG
+124 
-136 EPGEAVTLSVA
+136 
-147 DDLDKTYC
+147 DKT
-155 VTDGD
+155 DSGSD
-160 KITAAAQE
+160 ALETAAPDAK
-168 TVSATA
+168 TAPDATTA
-174 SDKGNKSIDAVVK
+174 PDAPK
-187 LTMDKVTGFN
+187 
-197 AAADTGI
+197 ADTA
-204 TLKITSENT
+204 EDNT
-213 PGYVI
+213 V
-218 TNTLSN
+218 
-224 KPVQDNGHRENSD
+224 
-237 IPTFTVKN
+237 
-245 SVLAGDKYTVELFEK
+245 KYTVELFEK

-426 QQPGGGVP
+426 QQPGGGIP

>member
-1 MKHTWRARIGTLA
+1 MKSGNKKHNVR
-14 IAACL
+14 IAALIAAVLALCL
-19 AFSSMP
+19 ALTGCMMGSGKQPSINAEDDST
-25 VFADGA
+25 VAYADRQLTFAQNVQSIQVNVNTAVG
-31 KQITVHFEDVTAS
+31 FFCYEDNM
-44 DTTTQYG
+44 Y
-51 EAKIKVSISG
+51 KIL
-61 ANGNTTVVQNA
+61 T
-72 FTFDGMDYKS
+72 
-82 ARFLKGENDPPAGV
+82 
-96 WYAPTDIA
+96 
-104 TVNSDK
+104 
-110 KFTLGIASSGIIFG
+110 
-124 DNEEVYIITFYG
+124 
-136 EPGEAVTLSVA
+136 
-147 DDLDKTYC
+147 DKTGGGS
-155 VTDGD
+155 DALD
-160 KITAAAQE
+160 TAAPDLTAAPDA
-168 TVSATA
+168 ATA
-174 SDKGNKSIDAVVK
+174 PDAPK
-187 LTMDKVTGFN
+187 
-197 AAADTGI
+197 ADTA
-204 TLKITSENT
+204 EDNT
-213 PGYVI
+213 V
-218 TNTLSN
+218 
-224 KPVQDNGHRENSD
+224 
-237 IPTFTVKN
+237 
-245 SVLAGDKYTVELFEK
+245 KYTVELFEK

-426 QQPGGGVP
+426 QQPGGGTL

>member
-1 MKHTWRARIGTLA
+1 MKSGNKKHNVR
-14 IAACL
+14 IAALIAAVLALCL
-19 AFSSMP
+19 ALTGCMMGSGKQPSINAEDDST
-25 VFADGA
+25 VAYADRQLTFAQNVQSIQVNVNTAVGFFCYEDNMYKILTDKTDGGSDA
-31 KQITVHFEDVTAS
+31 LDTDAPDVTAAP
-44 DTTTQYG
+44 DATTAPDAPKAGTA
-51 EAKIKVSISG
+51 ED
-61 ANGNTTVVQNA
+61 NTV
-72 FTFDGMDYKS
+72 
-82 ARFLKGENDPPAGV
+82 
-96 WYAPTDIA
+96 
-104 TVNSDK
+104 
-110 KFTLGIASSGIIFG
+110 
-124 DNEEVYIITFYG
+124 
-136 EPGEAVTLSVA
+136 
-147 DDLDKTYC
+147 
-155 VTDGD
+155 
-160 KITAAAQE
+160 
-168 TVSATA
+168 
-174 SDKGNKSIDAVVK
+174 
-187 LTMDKVTGFN
+187 
-197 AAADTGI
+197 
-204 TLKITSENT
+204 
-213 PGYVI
+213 
-218 TNTLSN
+218 
-224 KPVQDNGHRENSD
+224 
-237 IPTFTVKN
+237 
-245 SVLAGDKYTVELFEK
+245 KYTVELFEK

-426 QQPGGGVP
+426 QQPGGGTL

>member
-1 MKHTWRARIGTLA
+1 MKSGNKKHNVR
-14 IAACL
+14 IAALIAAVLALCL
-19 AFSSMP
+19 ALTGCMMGS
-25 VFADGA
+25 G
-31 KQITVHFEDVTAS
+31 KQPSINAEDDS
-44 DTTTQYG
+44 
-51 EAKIKVSISG
+51 
-61 ANGNTTVVQNA
+61 TVVYADRQLTFAQNVQSIQVNVNTA
-72 FTFDGMDYKS
+72 VGFFCYEDNMYKI
-82 ARFLKGENDPPAGV
+82 L
-96 WYAPTDIA
+96 T
-104 TVNSDK
+104 
-110 KFTLGIASSGIIFG
+110 
-124 DNEEVYIITFYG
+124 
-136 EPGEAVTLSVA
+136 
-147 DDLDKTYC
+147 DKTDSGSDALD
-155 VTDGD
+155 TDAPD
-160 KITAAAQE
+160 ATTAPDAPKADSAE
-168 TVSATA
+168 DNTV
-174 SDKGNKSIDAVVK
+174 
-187 LTMDKVTGFN
+187 
-197 AAADTGI
+197 
-204 TLKITSENT
+204 
-213 PGYVI
+213 
-218 TNTLSN
+218 
-224 KPVQDNGHRENSD
+224 
-237 IPTFTVKN
+237 
-245 SVLAGDKYTVELFEK
+245 KYTVELFEK

>member
-1 MKHTWRARIGTLA
+1 MKSGNKKHNVR
-14 IAACL
+14 IAALIAAVLALCL
-19 AFSSMP
+19 ALTGCMMGSGKQPSINAEDDSN
-25 VFADGA
+25 VAYADRQLTFAQNVQSIQVNVNTAVG
-31 KQITVHFEDVTAS
+31 FFCYEDNM
-44 DTTTQYG
+44 Y
-51 EAKIKVSISG
+51 KIL
-61 ANGNTTVVQNA
+61 T
-72 FTFDGMDYKS
+72 
-82 ARFLKGENDPPAGV
+82 
-96 WYAPTDIA
+96 
-104 TVNSDK
+104 
-110 KFTLGIASSGIIFG
+110 
-124 DNEEVYIITFYG
+124 
-136 EPGEAVTLSVA
+136 
-147 DDLDKTYC
+147 DKT
-155 VTDGD
+155 DSGSD
-160 KITAAAQE
+160 ALDTAAPD
-168 TVSATA
+168 AT
-174 SDKGNKSIDAVVK
+174 DAPDATTAPDAPK
-187 LTMDKVTGFN
+187 
-197 AAADTGI
+197 ADTA
-204 TLKITSENT
+204 EDNT
-213 PGYVI
+213 V
-218 TNTLSN
+218 
-224 KPVQDNGHRENSD
+224 
-237 IPTFTVKN
+237 
-245 SVLAGDKYTVELFEK
+245 KYTVELFEK

-302 CANGSELKETVKLN
+302 CANGSELKETVKLS

>member
-1 MKHTWRARIGTLA
+1 M
-14 IAACL
+14 
-19 AFSSMP
+19 
-25 VFADGA
+25 
-31 KQITVHFEDVTAS
+31 
-44 DTTTQYG
+44 
-51 EAKIKVSISG
+51 
-61 ANGNTTVVQNA
+61 
-72 FTFDGMDYKS
+72 
-82 ARFLKGENDPPAGV
+82 
-96 WYAPTDIA
+96 
-104 TVNSDK
+104 
-110 KFTLGIASSGIIFG
+110 
-124 DNEEVYIITFYG
+124 
-136 EPGEAVTLSVA
+136 
-147 DDLDKTYC
+147 
-155 VTDGD
+155 
-160 KITAAAQE
+160 
-168 TVSATA
+168 
-174 SDKGNKSIDAVVK
+174 
-187 LTMDKVTGFN
+187 
-197 AAADTGI
+197 
-204 TLKITSENT
+204 
-213 PGYVI
+213 
-218 TNTLSN
+218 
-224 KPVQDNGHRENSD
+224 
-237 IPTFTVKN
+237 
-245 SVLAGDKYTVELFEK
+245 
-260 DKDGNLSETPASS
+260 
-273 DKFTY
+273 
-278 EINEKNGY
+278 
-286 LFVKSS
+286 KSS

-426 QQPGGGVP
+426 QQPGGGTP

>member
-1 MKHTWRARIGTLA
+1 MKSGNKKHNVR
-14 IAACL
+14 IAALIAAVLALCL
-19 AFSSMP
+19 ALTGCMMGSGKQPSINAEDDST
-25 VFADGA
+25 VAYADRQLTFAQNVQSIQVNVNTAVGFFCYEDNMYKILTDKTDSGSDA
-31 KQITVHFEDVTAS
+31 LDTDASDATDAPDVTA
-44 DTTTQYG
+44 
-51 EAKIKVSISG
+51 
-61 ANGNTTVVQNA
+61 
-72 FTFDGMDYKS
+72 
-82 ARFLKGENDPPAGV
+82 
-96 WYAPTDIA
+96 APDATDA
-104 TVNSDK
+104 PDV
-110 KFTLGIASSGIIFG
+110 
-124 DNEEVYIITFYG
+124 
-136 EPGEAVTLSVA
+136 
-147 DDLDKTYC
+147 
-155 VTDGD
+155 
-160 KITAAAQE
+160 TAAPD
-168 TVSATA
+168 ATA
-174 SDKGNKSIDAVVK
+174 APDLTAAPDAPK
-187 LTMDKVTGFN
+187 
-197 AAADTGI
+197 ADTA
-204 TLKITSENT
+204 EDNT
-213 PGYVI
+213 V
-218 TNTLSN
+218 
-224 KPVQDNGHRENSD
+224 
-237 IPTFTVKN
+237 
-245 SVLAGDKYTVELFEK
+245 KYTVELFEK

-426 QQPGGGVP
+426 QQPGGGTL